1 MKYTTIL
8 SSPPVLYGEDYVFDT
23 GYYGDSLVISVDY
36 EYSKT
41 LNTEDYKVKDL
52 RPTPKPSVYLENVLT
67 DTCHVGVAGDEIKF
81 KVKLTKPH
89 TSSIS
94 VSYTVTGEDQPSDVN
109 IRKHP
114 AQDGVEDDTD
124 YSAFFKALTVS
135 RLGALSTG
143 VVTFLAGEIEK
154 EVTIHNSPE
163 TSMFKG
169 KGSFYVGKVTL
180 SDVSDPSYML
190 HFDNAESFLLLED
203 SFTYPEWEGG
213 AVEVWGKVNGLSYY
227 QPILDPETAEVVTFI
242 FGYDSLDDGEGN
254 TTLTDPS
261 MRSKQ
266 LEDTPLESIQF
277 RSITTEVPVDVDSQT
292 SLENNLPYVKY
303 VVNVG
308 RRG

>member
-8 SSPPVLYGEDYVFDT
+8 SSPPVLYGDVYGFDT
-23 GYYGDSLVISVDY
+23 GYHGDSLVLSVDY
-36 EYSKT
+36 EYDKS
-41 LNTEDYKVKDL
+41 LNTEDYPVKEL
-52 RPTPKPSVYLENVLT
+52 RPTPKPSVYIENTLAE
-67 DTCHVGVAGDEIKF
+67 TCHVGVAGDEIKF

-94 VSYTVTGEDQPSDVN
+94 VSYTITGEQQPADVN

-114 AQDGVEDDTD
+114 DEDIEDTTD

-143 VVTFLAGEIEK
+143 VVTFLAGEVEK
-154 EVTIHNSPE
+154 ELTIPNSPE

-180 SDVSDPSYML
+180 SGVSDPSYML

-203 SFTYPEWEGG
+203 SFHYPEWEGG

-227 QPILDPETAEVVTFI
+227 QPILDPETADVVTFT
-242 FGYDSLDDGEGN
+242 FGYTSEEDEEGN
-254 TTLTDPS
+254 VTLKDPA

-266 LEDTPLESIQF
+266 LEDTPLEAIQF
-277 RSITTEVPVDVDSQT
+277 RSIATEVPVDVNSKT
-292 SLENNLPYVKY
+292 SLENNLPYIKY